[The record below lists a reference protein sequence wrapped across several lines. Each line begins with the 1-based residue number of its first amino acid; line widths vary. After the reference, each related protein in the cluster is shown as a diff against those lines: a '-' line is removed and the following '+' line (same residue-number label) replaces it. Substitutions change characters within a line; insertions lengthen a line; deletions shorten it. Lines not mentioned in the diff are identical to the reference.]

1 VRGARA
7 DPPCFAALAVMIMG
21 LMRQRAMWQS
31 VVALGSCFP
40 LCLSSRAADCGSAA
54 YDCAVFYIQRGN
66 FPAAVESLQTELQ
79 QSPHDLK
86 AINLLGIALTGSGQ
100 RKEANRRFQDAL
112 ALDPHFYPARKNWA
126 INEFDE
132 KRFAEAEAQFN
143 QVLKEAPGDPIV
155 HLYLGEISFERK
167 DCSAALKHYENGG
180 NRMTQ
185 KSLWVMHDAQCQLTQ
200 NDSAKAIAV
209 LNLLPENDVDDRFQ
223 AGLLLGRAGAYARAA
238 EFFALVRKRYS
249 DPYVAGYNQLLMLTK
264 AASYSQAILLFHEL
278 VAEGYGRAE
287 LYNLASESYVKT
299 GRLQDAYDTLR
310 TATRLEPTIED
321 NYIDLG
327 MLCLEYENYDLGSE
341 ILDVGIHYIP
351 HSYRFYVQ
359 RGVMLVMRGHMEE
372 AEREFQI
379 ASTLAPEKTLSY
391 VALSEVWMQSGRTQ
405 KAVELL
411 REKTKV
417 AGNDFIVP
425 YIFALALIR
434 SGADAGS
441 PQGAEARHA
450 LEVSIRLKSNFP
462 RSHAELGQL
471 FLKAGEVDRGI
482 AELKIATDLDPTD
495 SGPLYQL
502 GQAYRRKGQKA
513 EAEAL
518 LARVAQLH
526 SPEHDSDLKQELKRL
541 VKLDTLGSE
550 TLTKP

>member
-1 VRGARA
+1 VS
-7 DPPCFAALAVMIMG
+7 CFAALAVIIMG

-31 VVALGSCFP
+31 VVAVSFCF
-40 LCLSSRAADCGSAA
+40 LACLASRAADCGPTT
-54 YDCAVFYIQRGN
+54 YDCAVFYIQLGD
-66 FPAAVESLQTELQ
+66 FPAAVESLKAELR

-86 AINLLGIALTGSGQ
+86 AFNLLGIALTKSGQ

-132 KRFAEAEAQFN
+132 KRFAAAEAQFN
-143 QVLKEAPGDPIV
+143 QVLQEAPGDPIV
-155 HLYLGEISFERK
+155 HLYLGDISFERK
-167 DCSAALKHYENGG
+167 DCITALKHYENGG
-180 NRMTQ
+180 SRMTQ
-185 KSLWVMHDAQCQLTQ
+185 KSLWVMHDAQCHLTQ
-200 NDSAKAIAV
+200 NDSAKAVAA
-209 LNLLPENDVDDRFQ
+209 LNLLPEDDFDDRFQ
-223 AGLLLGRAGAYARAA
+223 GGLLLGRAGAYARAA
-238 EFFALVRKRYS
+238 EFFAAVRKRYN

-278 VAEGYGRAE
+278 VAEGYGHAE

-299 GRLQDAYDTLR
+299 GRLQDAYNTLR

-321 NYIDLG
+321 NYVDLG
-327 MLCLEYENYDLGSE
+327 MLCLEYENYDLGLE

-351 HSYRFYVQ
+351 NSYRIYVQ

-379 ASTLAPEKTLSY
+379 AGTLAPEKTLSY
-391 VALSEVWMQSGRTQ
+391 VALSEVWMQSGQTQ

-425 YIFALALIR
+425 FIFALALIR

-441 PQGAEARHA
+441 PQGAEAMHA

-471 FLKAGEVDRGI
+471 LLKAGEVDRGI

-518 LARVAQLH
+518 LGRVAQLH
-526 SPEHDSDLKQELKRL
+526 SPQHDLDLKQELKRL
-541 VKLDTLGSE
+541 VKLDTQAR
-550 TLTKP
+550 P

>member
-1 VRGARA
+1 VPGARA
-7 DPPCFAALAVMIMG
+7 DVSCFAALAVMIMG
-21 LMRQRAMWQS
+21 LMRQRAMWRS
-31 VVALGSCFP
+31 VVAVSFCFP
-40 LCLSSRAADCGSAA
+40 LCFASRAADCGPTA
-54 YDCAVFYIQRGN
+54 YDCAVFSIQLGD
-66 FPAAVESLQTELQ
+66 FPAAVESLKVELQ

-86 AINLLGIALTGSGQ
+86 AINLLGIALTKSGQ
-100 RKEANRRFQDAL
+100 RKAANRRFQDAL

-132 KRFAEAEAQFN
+132 KRFAEAEMHFN
-143 QVLKEAPGDPIV
+143 QVLQEEPGDPIV

-180 NRMTQ
+180 SRMTQ

-200 NDSAKAIAV
+200 NDSRKAVAA
-209 LNLLPENDVDDRFQ
+209 LNLLPEDDFEDRFQ
-223 AGLLLGRAGAYARAA
+223 GGLLLGRAGAYARAA
-238 EFFALVRKRYS
+238 EFFASVRKRYS

-278 VAEGYGRAE
+278 VAEGYGHAE
-287 LYNLASESYVKT
+287 LYNLASESYVKA
-299 GRLQDAYDTLR
+299 GRLQDAYETLR

-321 NYIDLG
+321 NYVDLG
-327 MLCLEYENYDLGSE
+327 MLCLEYENYDLGLE

-351 HSYRFYVQ
+351 SSYRIYVQ

-372 AEREFQI
+372 AEREFQM

-391 VALSEVWMQSGRTQ
+391 VALSEVWMQSGQTQ

-425 YIFALALIR
+425 FIFALALIR

-441 PQGAEARHA
+441 PQSAEAMHA

-471 FLKAGEVDRGI
+471 FLKVGEVDRGI
-482 AELKIATDLDPTD
+482 AELKIAIDLDPTD

-526 SPEHDSDLKQELKRL
+526 SSQHDLDLKQELKRL
-541 VKLDTLGSE
+541 VKLDTP
-550 TLTKP
+550 TRP